1 MDITKMTALEIG
13 KAIKSK
19 AFTSVEAVTA
29 FLDKIRETDRELNAY
44 ITVCAQEAIQ
54 RAKSVQEKINKGE
67 TTSPLAGVPVSI
79 KDNIC
84 TNAVKTSCASKI
96 LGDFTP
102 VYNATVMDKAE
113 EAGLIMLGKLNMDEF
128 AMGSTTE
135 TSFYGPVKNPWDIS
149 CSPGGSSGGAA
160 AAVAAGEAA
169 IALGSDSD
177 GGIRQPAAHCSVTG
191 FKPTYGAVS
200 RNGLSAYASSFDQI
214 GPIAKDVADCAAM
227 TDIICGKDPLD
238 GTSLDIKHPG
248 YLNSLTDDV
257 RGMRIGFY
265 NECLE
270 DGAGTDVARL
280 IGDASKIFEEMGSTV
295 EEIGLPFLNYVVPV
309 NYIIAC
315 AQASSNLSRFDGI
328 KYGFRSK
335 EYNGVND
342 LYSATRGEGFG
353 DEVKKRIIFG
363 TFVLSSGY
371 YDAFYNKALR
381 VRALIKEQLDE
392 IFSKYDLIIC
402 PVTEKSASK
411 LGESLR
417 ANSKMYK
424 EDIFTAAANIGGLPA
439 LSVPC
444 GLDKRNMPVGMQL
457 IGQRLDDVTVLSA
470 GYAFQQ
476 RTVFHKLTAGGDSR

>member
-1 MDITKMTALEIG
+1 
-13 KAIKSK
+13 
-19 AFTSVEAVTA
+19 
-29 FLDKIRETDRELNAY
+29 
-44 ITVCAQEAIQ
+44 
-54 RAKSVQEKINKGE
+54 
-67 TTSPLAGVPVSI
+67 
-79 KDNIC
+79 
-84 TNAVKTSCASKI
+84 
-96 LGDFTP
+96 
-102 VYNATVMDKAE
+102 
-113 EAGLIMLGKLNMDEF
+113 
-128 AMGSTTE
+128 
-135 TSFYGPVKNPWDIS
+135 
-149 CSPGGSSGGAA
+149 
-160 AAVAAGEAA
+160 
-169 IALGSDSD
+169 
-177 GGIRQPAAHCSVTG
+177 
-191 FKPTYGAVS
+191 
-200 RNGLSAYASSFDQI
+200 
-214 GPIAKDVADCAAM
+214 
-227 TDIICGKDPLD
+227 
-238 GTSLDIKHPG
+238 
-248 YLNSLTDDV
+248 
-257 RGMRIGFY
+257 
-265 NECLE
+265 
-270 DGAGTDVARL
+270 
-280 IGDASKIFEEMGSTV
+280 
-295 EEIGLPFLNYVVPV
+295 VVPV